1 MWYSQPK
8 MEEIIKKVINYHL
21 TDGILEGV
29 LERDGSIYVMVEV
42 QSKIDEELSNTI
54 EKELIDQLKV
64 PIKLCFTQTKV
75 ERKRSAKVKKK
86 IDGVKKV
93 IMICSGKGGVGK
105 STISS
110 YLAYYLGLSG
120 YKVGLL
126 DSDIYGPS
134 IHRIFGIDDEI
145 QIRDGKFIPHERFG
159 VKLMSMGFIVKSDDA
174 LVWRGPMVTKT
185 LNQMLLQT
193 DWQHK
198 KFLVKSPLDYLI
210 IDTPPGTGDVHLSLA
225 ENYEID
231 GAIVVSTP
239 QSLAIANA
247 HRSVDMLQKLGIKLL
262 GIVENMA
269 YITQP
274 DGSKHYIFSEGNI
287 EKYVEEKG
295 LKVLASIPIIPQVSN
310 GEIIDSQIVKNLFRD
325 LIMSL

>member
-1 MWYSQPK
+1 
-8 MEEIIKKVINYHL
+8 MEETIKKVINYHL
-21 TDGILEGV
+21 RDGKLEGI

-42 QSKIDEELSNTI
+42 QSKVDNTLSNTI
-54 EKELIDQLKV
+54 EKELIEQLKV

-75 ERKRSAKVKKK
+75 ERKRSVKVKKK

-110 YLAYYLGLSG
+110 YLAYYLSLSG

-134 IHRIFGIDDEI
+134 IHRIFGIDDEV

-174 LVWRGPMVTKT
+174 LVWRGPIVTKT

-193 DWQHK
+193 DWEHK
-198 KFLVKSPLDYLI
+198 KFLVKSYLDYLI

-262 GIVENMA
+262 GIIENMA

-274 DGSKHYIFSEGNI
+274 DGSKNYIFSKGKI
-287 EKYVEEKG
+287 EKYVEERG